1 MKATLYIAIL
11 AATVSFKL
19 WGCPQPHAATQQ
31 LAVAGYTD
39 VQLEAWRGYRCLD
52 YLHATGFK
60 AKAPTGQEVS
70 GAVCCGVLKACT
82 TNISSVR
89 P

>member
-1 MKATLYIAIL
+1 MKVTIYFAVLAIF
-11 AATVSFKL
+11 VSFKL

-31 LAVAGYTD
+31 LSAAGY
-39 VQLEAWRGYRCLD
+39 EPWRGYRCLD

-60 AKAPTGQEVS
+60 AKAQTGQEVT
-70 GAVCCGVLKACT
+70 GAVCCGVIKACT